1 MIEAHVQYSGLL
13 RRAITGVILGVVV
26 GVLEVWVFTRDIA
39 HFWAAV
45 VAGPTYMIMLA
56 VLTDRLQLA
65 GGKTLLGAVSGLLAA
80 IVWWAIA
87 VHTADAFV
95 LAAVAGAC
103 FGSAYVWSEA
113 RKGP

>member
-1 MIEAHVQYSGLL
+1 M
-13 RRAITGVILGVVV
+13 RRAITGVILGAIA
-26 GVLEVWVFTRDIA
+26 GVLDVWVFKQDIT
-39 HFWAAV
+39 HLWAAV
-45 VAGPTYMIMLA
+45 VAGPTYMITLA

-80 IVWWAIA
+80 MVWWAIA

-95 LAAVAGAC
+95 LAAAAGAC

>member
-13 RRAITGVILGVVV
+13 RRAITSVILGAVV
-26 GVLEVWVFTRDIA
+26 GVLEVWFFKHDIA

-45 VAGPTYMIMLA
+45 VAGPMYMTTLA

-95 LAAVAGAC
+95 LAAVAGVF